1 MKAHPELTE
10 ALCTLI
16 ERIEDALRESGY
28 TGQPIQARLAG
39 GMAANYYCGNRYTR
53 DIDADFSARLILP
66 KDLRVAYRKR
76 NGEDSFIYFDTHY
89 NTSFALL
96 HEDFV
101 KDAVIHEKWKEP
113 RPDGKKRL
121 IELRVLSPVD
131 LAVSKL
137 ARYSEND
144 RRDIYALA
152 LEKLITPETLRER
165 AKEAMADFQGNPG
178 PLQTTINIVCRDID
192 LHPNFEQIS
201 KELYEKERDHP
212 LYNALREEQK
222 SLETKPENPI
232 SRLPTLISLEEAVR
246 QNVPAAIETQRILE
260 ALLLSDQEPPKERG
274 PKPPG
279 EN

>member
-1 MKAHPELTE
+1 
-10 ALCTLI
+10 
-16 ERIEDALRESGY
+16 
-28 TGQPIQARLAG
+28 
-39 GMAANYYCGNRYTR
+39 MAVNYYCGSRYTR
-53 DIDADFSARLILP
+53 DIDADFSQRLFLP
-66 KDLRVAYRKR
+66 KDLTVAYRKR
-76 NGEDSFIYFDTHY
+76 DGEDSFIYFDTHY

-121 IELRVLSPVD
+121 IELRVLSPID

-152 LEKLITPETLRER
+152 LERLITPETLRER
-165 AKEAMADFQGNPG
+165 AEEAMADFHGNPG
-178 PLQTTINIVCRDID
+178 PLQATINIVCRDID
-192 LHPNFEQIS
+192 LHPNFEQIT
-201 KELYEKERDHP
+201 KELHEKERDHP
-212 LYNALREEQK
+212 LYNALREEQNLK
-222 SLETKPENPI
+222 EPVT
-232 SRLPTLISLEEAVR
+232 RLPILVSLDEAVR
-246 QNVPAAIETQRILE
+246 QNVPAALETQSILE
-260 ALLLSDQEPPKERG
+260 TLLLSDPEPPRGKTG

>member
-101 KDAVIHEKWKEP
+101 KDAVIHEKWK
-113 RPDGKKRL
+113 
-121 IELRVLSPVD
+121 
-131 LAVSKL
+131 
-137 ARYSEND
+137 
-144 RRDIYALA
+144 
-152 LEKLITPETLRER
+152 
-165 AKEAMADFQGNPG
+165 
-178 PLQTTINIVCRDID
+178 
-192 LHPNFEQIS
+192 
-201 KELYEKERDHP
+201 
-212 LYNALREEQK
+212 
-222 SLETKPENPI
+222 
-232 SRLPTLISLEEAVR
+232 
-246 QNVPAAIETQRILE
+246 
-260 ALLLSDQEPPKERG
+260 
-274 PKPPG
+274 
-279 EN
+279 